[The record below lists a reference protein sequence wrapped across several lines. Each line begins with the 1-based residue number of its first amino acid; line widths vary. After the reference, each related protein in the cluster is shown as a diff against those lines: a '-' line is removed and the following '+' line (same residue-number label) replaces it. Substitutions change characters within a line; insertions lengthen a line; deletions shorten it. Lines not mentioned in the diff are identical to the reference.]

1 MDDQCIYM
9 SYALPDNLAC
19 KPSEYMTSGRFFA
32 SVWNGLSVC
41 VRSSF
46 KREKVAAKTYSAIS
60 YR

>member
-46 KREKVAAKTYSAIS
+46 KREKVAAKAYSAIS